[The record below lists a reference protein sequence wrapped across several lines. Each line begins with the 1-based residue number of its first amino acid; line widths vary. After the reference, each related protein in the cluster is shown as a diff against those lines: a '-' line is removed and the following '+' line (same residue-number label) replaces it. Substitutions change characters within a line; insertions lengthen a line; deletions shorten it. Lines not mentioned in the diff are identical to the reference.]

1 MSGDRSRERRQRA
14 CECFAMA
21 KRASDANSRAFL
33 VETAWKW
40 LDLAERDGWD
50 NWQKA
55 LRLRAIQTKIGQ
67 ELRSQYEL
75 PQALLPFNRPIANVE
90 VSLMPDSAPA

>member
-1 MSGDRSRERRQRA
+1 
-14 CECFAMA
+14 MA

-75 PQALLPFNRPIANVE
+75 PDGLPHGIVTLLMQLN
-90 VSLMPDSAPA
+90 APQDGESRATVGNGQSGAS

>member
-55 LRLRAIQTKIGQ
+55 LRLRAIQRPHVF
-67 ELRSQYEL
+67 LRPRTQLRPLHHL
-75 PQALLPFNRPIANVE
+75 PSLCTDVANE
-90 VSLMPDSAPA
+90 SAAII